1 MKASTNLK
9 GFLLI
14 SLPVAALSVA
24 LLGCSSTI
32 TGTTAPAA
40 NPGPAFIVGTDA
52 PAAGVVSFAVQ
63 IESLTATDSNNNT
76 VQLISG
82 TPTVDFARF
91 NGLNALLDFNDV
103 QAGTYTSVT
112 ATFGT
117 ATIGYLNQVA
127 GSAPTIQTMN
137 ATLTTSTVT
146 VNLAN
151 PMVVA
156 ENGTPVGLHVD
167 FDLRKS
173 IQVDGSGNITG
184 TVTPTFDVKAV
195 NSSDPGAYVDQFD
208 AGVLSVNANAGTFTI
223 QGPHGRTWTVSTSG
237 TTEWENGESINDL
250 TTSSIVRISGPLDR
264 ADATFDADSVA
275 ILSQDG
281 FFAEGP
287 MTYVNPAP
295 GTGAATNFNFYVGG
309 LLPSTTGLTR
319 GEIANVQLSGT
330 EKYFINKHNGPLA
343 AYLFNSS
350 LLLPGQR
357 ISVGGPA
364 SGAANPAAVTVKRV
378 VLHLDG
384 YNGTVGTINGGNETF
399 TYTVKGFKGLLIPQ
413 QVTVATTAKTDYR
426 DGLNSFGDIT
436 ASMNVRVVGLLLEDP
451 TTGNTVLLARYV
463 DELK

>member
-1 MKASTNLK
+1 VKANSNWKT
-9 GFLLI
+9 FLLI
-14 SLPVAALSVA
+14 LLPVTAISVA
-24 LLGCSSTI
+24 LLGCGSSI
-32 TGTTAPAA
+32 TGGSTQPAS
-40 NPGPAFIVGTDA
+40 NPGPAFVVGTDA

-76 VQLISG
+76 VQLLSG

-137 ATLTTSTVT
+137 ATLTSNSVT
-146 VNLAN
+146 VDLAN

-156 ENGTPVGLHVD
+156 AGSPVGLHVD

-173 IQVDGSGNITG
+173 IQVDGTGNITG
-184 TVTPTFDVKAV
+184 SVTPTFDVKAV
-195 NSSDPGAYVDQFD
+195 NNSDPGAYVDCFD

-223 QGPHGRTWTVSTSG
+223 QGPHGRHWTVNTSG
-237 TTEWENGESINDL
+237 TTEWENGETINDL

-309 LLPSTTGLTR
+309 VLPSTSGLTL
-319 GEIANVQLSGT
+319 GEIANVQLGGS
-330 EKYFINKHNGPLA
+330 EKYFIDRHHGELA
-343 AYLFNSS
+343 QYLFNSS

-364 SGAANPAAVTVKRV
+364 SGATNPAAVTVKRV

-384 YNGTVGTINGGNETF
+384 YNGTVGATNSGNDTF

-413 QVTVATTAKTDYR
+413 TVTVVTTDKTDYR
-426 DGLNSFGDIT
+426 GGLTGFGDIT

-451 TTGNTVLLARYV
+451 TSGNTVLLAHYV
-463 DELK
+463 DELQ